1 MSDLLALGLR
11 ELGRRLRAG
20 ETTPRALAE
29 DALARLDRDGRRL
42 NAVAALTA
50 DRAAAEADRAGREL
64 RAGIDRGPLH
74 GIPYGAKDLLAAVG
88 APTTWGAAPLRD
100 QQFAVDAVVVGRL
113 REAGAVLVGKLAT
126 VELAGG
132 FGYEQPDAAWTGPGR
147 NPWDPAC
154 WTCGSSSGS
163 GAAVAAG
170 LVPFA
175 LGSETWGS
183 ITCPAAYC
191 GVAGFRP
198 TYGLVPRTGAMALSW
213 TMDKLGPLALRAED
227 CERILAAI
235 AGPDASDPSTLHR
248 PPFAPEPLPARPRV
262 GVLRDAT
269 IGAEP
274 EVAAAFQR
282 SLDLLAEFA
291 DVVEV
296 DVPDLPYGAAANT
309 IIHAESAAAFEA
321 FVEAGLAAGLTA
333 PEDRI
338 GMVER
343 FSIPAVDYLRALRVR
358 RVAGRVVDAALA
370 GLDAVAAPTQR
381 TVATGIAA
389 RFDEVGD
396 ADAGPGLGAVG
407 NLCGLPAVSLPNGF
421 GRGGLPTA
429 VELMGRADADATLLA
444 IAAELQRR
452 SDWHLAR
459 PPGWGT
465 AAQSS
470 GG

>member
-1 MSDLLALGLR
+1 MSDVLACGLR

-20 ETTPRALAE
+20 ETTPGALAE
-29 DALARLDRDGRRL
+29 EALDRLQRDGRRL
-42 NAVAALTA
+42 NAVAALTI
-50 DRAAAEADRAGREL
+50 DRAMAEADRVGREL

-88 APTTWGAAPLRD
+88 APTTWGAAPLRG
-100 QQFAVDAVVVGRL
+100 QSFAADAVVVARL

-126 VELAGG
+126 VEFAGG

-147 NPWDPAC
+147 NPWDPEC

-175 LGSETWGS
+175 IGSETWGS

-191 GVAGFRP
+191 GVTGFRP

-227 CERILAAI
+227 GEQVLAAI
-235 AGPDASDPSTLHR
+235 AGPDVSDPSTLHR
-248 PPFAPEPLPARPRV
+248 PPFVPGPLPVRPRI
-262 GVLRDAT
+262 GALRDAAK
-269 IGAEP
+269 GAEP

-282 SLDLLAEFA
+282 SLTLLAEFA
-291 DVVEV
+291 DVVEI
-296 DVPDLPYGAAANT
+296 DLPDLPYGAAASM
-309 IIHAESAAAFEA
+309 IIHAESAAAFEE
-321 FVEAGLAAGLTA
+321 FVEAGLAVGLAA
-333 PEDRI
+333 PEDRL

-343 FSIPAVDYLRALRVR
+343 FAIPAVDYLRALRVR
-358 RVAGRVVDAALA
+358 RVAGRAVDTALADVDA
-370 GLDAVAAPTQR
+370 VVAPTQP

-389 RFDEVGD
+389 RFDE
-396 ADAGPGLGAVG
+396 AGEEDGSPGLGAVG

-429 VELMGRADADATLLA
+429 VELMGRADSDATLLA
-444 IAAELQRR
+444 IAAEVQRR

-459 PPGWGT
+459 PPG
-465 AAQSS
+465 
-470 GG
+470 